1 MQLLALDRRDE
12 VVVGQEPD
20 QALTD
25 QAPSAGPSS
34 LADETMLVYALS
46 SVQVRARMI
55 APSASGD
62 PEKKAVLDEV
72 RRDLR
77 LFERRFPGSD
87 PQWKDVAW
95 CEIYRLERMLAIIEP
110 DDSLTVELTRR
121 LDEADE
127 EKVPSAGR
135 LRKTVEAL
143 IQDSVDTSQTPPVL
157 KPGGGAR
164 LRSMLLEVIEE
175 TQWHLKKKF
184 TSRSIQKTVT
194 YRVILA
200 TIGSFLLFIAPY
212 LVIIAKMILE
222 GDGFTVARW
231 VGLPLWTALTA
242 GLFGAFFSRLLYIQA
257 KANVLSLDE
266 LKDAREFS
274 SIILRGIVGMTGAA
288 VVYFFLHAKLI
299 SGELFPDFQ
308 AVGLQQSGPTSA
320 DAATSLAMRLIFPNA
335 QLALVVVW
343 SFLAGFSERLV
354 PSILKSTETT
364 LGQVSGR
371 SKAGG

>member
-1 MQLLALDRRDE
+1 
-12 VVVGQEPD
+12 
-20 QALTD
+20 
-25 QAPSAGPSS
+25 
-34 LADETMLVYALS
+34 
-46 SVQVRARMI
+46 
-55 APSASGD
+55 
-62 PEKKAVLDEV
+62 
-72 RRDLR
+72 
-77 LFERRFPGSD
+77 
-87 PQWKDVAW
+87 
-95 CEIYRLERMLAIIEP
+95 
-110 DDSLTVELTRR
+110 
-121 LDEADE
+121 
-127 EKVPSAGR
+127 
-135 LRKTVEAL
+135 
-143 IQDSVDTSQTPPVL
+143 
-157 KPGGGAR
+157 
-164 LRSMLLEVIEE
+164 MLLEVIEE

-222 GDGFTVARW
+222 GDGFTVERW

-288 VVYFFLHAKLI
+288 VVYFFLHAKLV

-364 LGQVSGR
+364 LGQVSAR
-371 SKAGG
+371 SKTAG